1 MSTATRVKTTVAS
14 RAVALNWGAGAER
27 SWLGRYLKKGSSPHG
42 DARIQDAALRRRRGG
57 TAVSYGINERDVK
70 DSMDFLLLD
79 EEDYKSFLEVMN
91 TAGRFWVRDL
101 YGERFRARLSCS
113 VKRSDGAW
121 VASCDPTWET
131 WEEPANG

>member
-1 MSTATRVKTTVAS
+1 MT
-14 RAVALNWGAGAER
+14 
-27 SWLGRYLKKGSSPHG
+27 HG
-42 DARIQDAALRRRRGG
+42 YKMLHFADGG
-57 TAVSYGINERDVK
+57 EGLPVSYGINERGVK